1 MALQV
6 WRLDL
11 GAAPAWRER
20 EEFAERFGARPLLWV
35 GEVRQAVHWPWSPA
49 HVCVALRGRVR
60 AVTRNL
66 DLELANHDVLV
77 GEAGVSVR
85 LEAIGEQEALV
96 AMLWLPRGMGDANEV
111 LPACYRGDLELGLA
125 ISRLAHQAVSLSDRA
140 ADTAFTEA
148 LRLLIE
154 REERLGAGIPQCPGR
169 SPRHRR
175 QLFIRLL
182 RARNLVDHGP
192 PAALDLA
199 ALAAVASLSP
209 SHFLRL
215 FHRVF
220 GLSPHRYLVRQR
232 MQEAR
237 RLVEETTRP
246 IGSIAAG
253 LGFINRCAF
262 ARLFK
267 QHFGTPA
274 TRLRRQA
281 LMQTRRRLS
290 RPVVLTMLPNA
301 LRGDL
306 VGR

>member
-1 MALQV
+1 MGLQV

-11 GAAPAWRER
+11 GMAPQWRER
-20 EEFAERFGARPLLWV
+20 EEFSERFGARPLLWV
-35 GEVRQAVHWPWSPA
+35 GEVRQANQWAWSPA

-66 DLELANHDVLV
+66 DLELASHDVLV
-77 GEAGVSVR
+77 GEAGVSLR
-85 LEAIGEQEALV
+85 LEPIGDHDALV
-96 AMLWLPRGMGDANEV
+96 AVLWLPRGLGDAAEV
-111 LPACYRGDLELGLA
+111 LPACHRGDLELALA
-125 ISRLAHQAVSLSDRA
+125 VSRLAHQAVSVGDRA
-140 ADTAFTEA
+140 ADAAFADTM
-148 LRLLIE
+148 RLLAE
-154 REERLGAGIPQCPGR
+154 RDAALGQSVSQCPGR

-199 ALAAVASLSP
+199 ALAAVSSLSP

-237 RLVEETTRP
+237 RLVEETTQP
-246 IGSIAAG
+246 IGSIASG

-281 LMQTRRRLS
+281 LMQTRRRMS
-290 RPVVLTMLPNA
+290 RPVVLTMLPSA
-301 LRGDL
+301 LRDNAGL
-306 VGR
+306 